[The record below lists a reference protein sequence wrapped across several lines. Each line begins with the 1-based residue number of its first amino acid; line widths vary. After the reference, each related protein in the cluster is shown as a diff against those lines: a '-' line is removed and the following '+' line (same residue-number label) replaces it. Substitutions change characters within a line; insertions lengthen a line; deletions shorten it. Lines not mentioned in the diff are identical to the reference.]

1 VWPKGLIKKR
11 LEGAISRTMSLHC
24 GEFTPKRLAF
34 GHFSRAI
41 RCGSATSTGYS
52 SMFSNVTSQLCQEG
66 SVKGALGKMGLD
78 VENAKRTKTFTK

>member
-11 LEGAISRTMSLHC
+11 FEGAISRIMSLHC
-24 GEFTPKRLAF
+24 GEFTPKRLAL
-34 GHFSRAI
+34 
-41 RCGSATSTGYS
+41 GYS

-66 SVKGALGKMGLD
+66 SVKGALEKMGLD